1 MTTIEPTRFDIEVTL
16 LGPDNGQDVEI
27 GVVDPDEP
35 IWTHVHAATL
45 TLGQAAE
52 LHTKL
57 SALLGALAT
66 NRPDTNPFSDDTP
79 TRAAE
84 RLAEWFEQQAT
95 YKRATA
101 VAELRGLAEHANR
114 AADAAEAGRAPW
126 LIPDLTPITRA
137 ITQAETYRQAA
148 NMLNNALNQP

>member
-1 MTTIEPTRFDIEVTL
+1 MTTIEPTNGEIEIAL
-16 LGPDNGQDVEI
+16 LGPDGSRDLEI
-27 GVVDPDEP
+27 AVVDRDDPDTGP
-35 IWTHVHAATL
+35 VHAATL
-45 TLGQAAE
+45 TIGQARE
-52 LHTKL
+52 LHDKL
-57 SALLGALAT
+57 GAALAT
-66 NRPDTNPFSDDTP
+66 TQPDMNPFSDDTP